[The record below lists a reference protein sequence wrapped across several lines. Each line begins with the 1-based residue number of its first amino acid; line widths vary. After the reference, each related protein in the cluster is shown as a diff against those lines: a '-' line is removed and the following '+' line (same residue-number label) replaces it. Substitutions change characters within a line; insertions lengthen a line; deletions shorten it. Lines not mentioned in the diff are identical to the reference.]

1 MNRVLA
7 TAIDNW
13 FQFDSGSWSRARRHS
28 KIQCRKN
35 FVQGRYN
42 SNEEMRKIWRSTV
55 FFFWEARYAGRD
67 KDERALH
74 KFVSAVQGSWTL
86 LNITEGLWMRPWECS
101 SWIFVTGQHPTLS
114 RPRLARFRPVH
125 KKKVKAKLFFFSPPS
140 LIVYIYR
147 VEREGKLNAPIR
159 MIPRFWRHTCALA
172 FFFFISFA
180 TKIIITTPRWLGEYN
195 RSRNVVILPSIDLP
209 VSFVFK
215 VAHHCARLRLRSRSN
230 VKRVAGRVQ
239 QSCSS
244 LKKNLLKM
252 LKKNLNEVISHRRFA
267 RVKAT

>member
-172 FFFFISFA
+172 FFFFNFVRNKNYYHDSKVTWRIQS
-180 TKIIITTPRWLGEYN
+180 ILERRHPPEY
-195 RSRNVVILPSIDLP
+195 RSAGFICFQGRASLCAAAPS
-209 VSFVFK
+209 FK
-215 VAHHCARLRLRSRSN
+215 VEC
-230 VKRVAGRVQ
+230 Q
-239 QSCSS
+239 TC
-244 LKKNLLKM
+244 
-252 LKKNLNEVISHRRFA
+252 RR
-267 RVKAT
+267 